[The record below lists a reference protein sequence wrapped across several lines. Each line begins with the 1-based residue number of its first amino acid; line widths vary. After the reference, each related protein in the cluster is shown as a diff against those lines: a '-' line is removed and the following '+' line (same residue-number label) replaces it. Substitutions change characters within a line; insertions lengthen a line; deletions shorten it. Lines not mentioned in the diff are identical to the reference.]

1 MVIIAHR
8 CLGEMFPTS
17 MSLDMMSLLR
27 LLKINPAHNPNSKVS
42 RFFDANLVLTAGHD
56 IGGPV

>member
-1 MVIIAHR
+1 
-8 CLGEMFPTS
+8 MFPTS